1 MKLLLASYNRLLEIT
16 QKIFSSQQQ
25 DVQLAIEEIS
35 KTTQQ
40 AENLKLNLNIIQSLA
55 NKQAEEIAA
64 LKKVQKRIKIASYV
78 ELGVGV
84 PCMVLSFLP
93 IWTDEQKNIQNLL
106 LGIGLTGTAAG
117 VVTFSFTIP
126 F

>member
-25 DVQLAIEEIS
+25 DVQLAIEELS

-40 AENLKLNLNIIQSLA
+40 AEDLKLNLNIVQSLA
-55 NKQAEEIAA
+55 DKQSEEIAA
-64 LKKVQKRIKIASYV
+64 LKRVQKRIKVTSYV
-78 ELGVGV
+78 EFGIGIPCLVLGLV
-84 PCMVLSFLP
+84 P
-93 IWTDEQKNIQNLL
+93 IWTDQQKNIQNLL
-106 LGIGLTGTAAG
+106 LGIGVTSTAAG
-117 VVTFSFTIP
+117 IATLSFTIP